1 MGHSETFVIM
11 GHAQIS
17 DISKGFQQGGAGRT
31 RQQNDQLTEQLRQL
45 TSQLKN
51 QTSTEENDDLPPPL
65 EETKPT
71 TTTTETKTESK
82 PVEKKTES
90 APVDATGVEEKDIEL
105 VRAQCSEATREQ
117 IIAALKA
124 NNMDVVNTIME
135 LSGV

>member
-17 DISKGFQQGGAGRT
+17 DISKGFQQGGSGRT
-31 RQQNDQLTEQLRQL
+31 KQQNDQLTEQLRQL

-51 QTSTEENDDLPPPL
+51 QQSTEENDDLPPPL

-71 TTTTETKTESK
+71 TTTETKTETKS
-82 PVEKKTES
+82 VEKKTET

-105 VRAQCSEATREQ
+105 VKAQCQDATREQ